1 LSPVYGILL
10 MQHGTEE
17 VVEVIRN
24 DLLMG
29 PLNSATSI
37 FQTGYEVLL
46 FAAICF
52 EVKKIGY
59 MHLLL

>member
-1 LSPVYGILL
+1 

-52 EVKKIGY
+52 EVKK
-59 MHLLL
+59 